1 MPWFS
6 PPHAFVHQGS
16 RPTEIYGRLCL
27 IQLYALQDEACTSMC
42 LSDAIIQHERMAVL
56 RVRGSDCWHSRRYV
70 TMAGKAEQQGG
81 FGMEPLCSHGS
92 GRKNCIAGV
101 SSGPVQTA
109 KDFETGLGSRCHR
122 PQSAHGCCSNG
133 DCGGGTHPHSTTLL
147 HVSTQLLEKACWRRS
162 LSRSVRIFA
171 HPEDQ
176 QCRLPGPEAVT
187 PRAMD
192 SFATPTK
199 REESMPSTWS

>member
-16 RPTEIYGRLCL
+16 RPTEIYCRLCL
-27 IQLYALQDEACTSMC
+27 IQSYALQDEACTSMC
-42 LSDAIIQHERMAVL
+42 LSDAIQRKRMAVR
-56 RVRGSDCWHSRRYV
+56 RVRGSDSWFTALRYDGRQGRAAGWTLDGAIVQVLQEKIASPASPVGLSLSERLAQFAQIVVHVIARNQPMTVVRFRRRLWRWNPVHIPQHSCTYR
-70 TMAGKAEQQGG
+70 
-81 FGMEPLCSHGS
+81 LNCS
-92 GRKNCIAGV
+92 R
-101 SSGPVQTA
+101 
-109 KDFETGLGSRCHR
+109 
-122 PQSAHGCCSNG
+122 
-133 DCGGGTHPHSTTLL
+133 
-147 HVSTQLLEKACWRRS
+147 KACWRRS
-162 LSRSVRIFA
+162 LSRSVVISA

-192 SFATPTK
+192 SFATPNR

>member
-42 LSDAIIQHERMAVL
+42 LSDAIIQHERIAVR

-70 TMAGKAEQQGG
+70 TMAGKAEQQCG
-81 FGMEPLCSHGS
+81 FGMEPLCSI

-109 KDFETGLGSRCHR
+109 KTGPGSRCHR

-133 DCGGGTHPHSTTLL
+133 DCGGGTPSAFHNTIARIYSIARESLL
-147 HVSTQLLEKACWRRS
+147 APIALQ
-162 LSRSVRIFA
+162 
-171 HPEDQ
+171 
-176 QCRLPGPEAVT
+176 
-187 PRAMD
+187 
-192 SFATPTK
+192 K
-199 REESMPSTWS
+199 REDLCSP